1 MNRTCND
8 KQTETTLSNL
18 NNKQVPVSHEA
29 DHVVG
34 HVEGKGN
41 TPVQSTT
48 RDVTHSHAQS
58 EIPVAQESDNESI
71 NSQSSNYNTQQLPNL
86 PGHSNENVH
95 NTNQLKNGS
104 LRFLNWNIGGLLDK
118 ICLDGFCDFINTFD
132 IVGLGETFTN
142 MRFDFSI
149 KFNDFIVKHCPAE
162 NFSHLGRPSGGLVLL
177 IKKSISDMIEIVDT
191 RISHVLGIKIK
202 KDYLNSNRDVLFIN
216 TYIHPT
222 GSVFYTNKDYINT
235 FDEIEQLILDQTDE
249 GNDLDIIIGG
259 DLNAR
264 IGDWCYQ
271 ENVELDE
278 DEEEDERKIY
288 DRSTLDQV
296 TNNHGKRLI
305 EICTMFGL
313 TPLGGLKEKHF
324 DDKYTFIG
332 PRGSSHIDHYVVS
345 TNLLDQISE
354 FKIRERIESDHLPIT
369 MTINCKGDGSED
381 KQQKK
386 QITKIKW
393 QEEKVEESRKI
404 LTSEKTNQNLKQAER
419 MIATDIDGSLKIFN
433 KVMEK
438 ANNPMKKTF
447 TINNKK
453 TAPKK
458 WFDKECQKKK
468 AEVKKQLIKLNKIN
482 SQAKPNEYQQE
493 KTLYLEKKMDYQ
505 KLIKD
510 KRKEFNKQM
519 KTQILDNIKDSKKF
533 WKQIKL
539 LSANRNKLPDIPI
552 QNWEEHFHK
561 VHNPDGLVNA
571 AVDETGVENSTDQ
584 EELVIDEE
592 LDADISQE
600 EIKQTINKLK
610 SGKAAGLDQ
619 ISPELLKLAEPGVLS
634 YLSSLFNRI
643 YATSYFPMEWAKAI
657 VVPLLK
663 KGDEKNC
670 DNYRGISLLSVVSK
684 IFTSIL
690 NKRLYKW
697 AEENGKISEEQAGFR
712 KSFSTTDHIFTLHTI
727 VNSCLFGN
735 RRSKLYV
742 AFIDYR
748 KAFDTIRRETL
759 WQILKK
765 QRVPTKILGV
775 LMNMYKGVKLIVRF
789 GDKLSKE
796 INCPLGVRQGCLLSP
811 LLFSLLITE
820 VAKKVAAGGRAGYQL
835 IPGAREIFSLL
846 FADDIVLIAQT
857 PAGLQNQ
864 INNLKAASEDIGLE
878 VNLDKTKVMV
888 FRKGGYLGQAE
899 KWHYGREKIEV
910 VNNYKYLGFTF
921 TTKLSVDTA
930 LAEYAGRAKKKVVI
944 IFRTLFKLGQI
955 DIKTFFQLFDVQ
967 VKPMLLYAAEIWGNT
982 YYEVIEKTHMFA
994 CKKLLGVS
1002 ARTPNLF
1009 IYAEL
1014 NRYPLF
1020 IDSQLR
1026 TIRYWFKLLNLEE
1039 TRIPKQA
1046 YQKVRREIGNK
1057 HSWGYKLKNMLDK
1070 GGYSNVW
1077 LDQRV
1082 ENINSFF
1089 KGFKQRLIDMYW
1101 QDWHSKLMER
1111 DRFSIY
1117 RTFKEDH
1124 NCEEYLK
1131 MITVT
1136 KFRRI
1141 FTRTRLGIIDLNE
1154 NKKFLNPLISRKCP
1168 FCETNETEL
1177 HFILFCPTYTQ
1188 LRDKYITKHWPHV
1201 NNLTLKDLL
1210 SCQEQENIQD
1220 LAMFLL
1226 YALRRREQLL

>member
-1 MNRTCND
+1 M
-8 KQTETTLSNL
+8 
-18 NNKQVPVSHEA
+18 PV
-29 DHVVG
+29 DHVAVQSVD
-34 HVEGKGN
+34 HVEGNSN
-41 TPVQSTT
+41 TSTQT
-48 RDVTHSHAQS
+48 AHCDVTHSQLQS
-58 EIPVAQESDNESI
+58 GNPAETEIDNESQA
-71 NSQSSNYNTQQLPNL
+71 SHSSNNSTQLNFNSSDRPADT
-86 PGHSNENVH
+86 
-95 NTNQLKNGS
+95 TNQNKQGS
-104 LRFLNWNIGGLLDK
+104 LTILNWNIGGLLDK
-118 ICLDGFCDFINTFD
+118 ICLDGFCDFINSFD
-132 IVGLGETFTN
+132 IVGLSETYTN
-142 MRFDFSI
+142 LRFDFSI
-149 KFNDFIVKHCPAE
+149 KFKDFIVKHCPAE
-162 NFSHLGRPSGGLVLL
+162 NFSYLGRPSGGLVLF
-177 IKKSISDMIEIVDT
+177 IRKSISDMIELVDT
-191 RISHVLGIKIK
+191 GISHVLGIKIK
-202 KDYLNSNRDVLFIN
+202 KEYLNSNKDVLFIN
-216 TYIHPT
+216 TYIHPV
-222 GSVFYTNKDYINT
+222 GSVFYSNKEYANT
-235 FDEIEQLILDQTDE
+235 FDEIEQFILDQTDQ
-249 GNDLDIIIGG
+249 GNDVDIIIGG

-271 ENVELDE
+271 ENAELDE
-278 DEEEDERKIY
+278 DEEDDESKIY
-288 DRSTLDQV
+288 DRNTLDQV

-313 TPLGGLKEKHF
+313 TPLGGLKEKRF
-324 DDKYTFIG
+324 DSKHTFIG
-332 PRGSSHIDHYVVS
+332 HRGSSHIDHYVAS
-345 TNLLDQISE
+345 TNLLDQITD

-369 MTINCKGDGSED
+369 MTLNCKREVSGVD
-381 KQQKK
+381 QQKK

-393 QEEKVEESRKI
+393 QEEKVEECKKI
-404 LTSEKTNQNLKQAER
+404 LTSEKVTKDLKQAER
-419 MIATDIDGSLKIFN
+419 MSVTDIDGSLKIFN
-433 KVMEK
+433 KIMEK

-447 TINNKK
+447 QINNKK

-468 AEVKKQLIKLNKIN
+468 AEVKKQLNRLNKIN
-482 SQAKPNEYQQE
+482 SQDKPDEYQQE
-493 KTLYLEKKMDYQ
+493 KTLFLEKKMEYQ

-510 KRKEFNKQM
+510 KRKEYNSQM
-519 KTQILDNIKDSKKF
+519 KSKILDDIKDSKKF
-533 WKQIKL
+533 WKNIKM
-539 LSANRNKLPDIPI
+539 LSANRIKIPDIPI
-552 QNWEEHFHK
+552 QRWEEHFHK
-561 VHNPDGLVNA
+561 VHNPDSENVVTDDTGEVN
-571 AVDETGVENSTDQ
+571 VNDQ
-584 EELVIDEE
+584 EEIITDEE
-592 LDADISQE
+592 LDAEISQE
-600 EIKQTINKLK
+600 EIKRTINKLK
-610 SGKAAGLDQ
+610 AGKAAGIDQ

-634 YLSSLFNRI
+634 YLGSLFNSI
-643 YATSYFPMEWAKAI
+643 YSTSYFPVEWAKAI

-663 KGDEKNC
+663 KGDDTNC
-670 DNYRGISLLSVVSK
+670 DNYRGISLLSIVSK

-697 AEENGKISEEQAGFR
+697 AEENDKICEEQAGFR

-775 LMNMYKGVKLIVRF
+775 LMSMYKGVKLIVRF
-789 GDKLSKE
+789 GNELSKE
-796 INCPLGVRQGCLLSP
+796 VSCPLGVRQGCLLSP

-835 IPGAREIFSLL
+835 IPGTREIFSLL
-846 FADDIVLIAQT
+846 FADDIVLIAKT

-864 INNLKAASEDIGLE
+864 INNLKAASEELGLE

-888 FRKGGYLGQAE
+888 FRKGGYLGRAE

-930 LAEYAGRAKKKVVI
+930 LAEFAGRAKKKVVI

-967 VKPMLLYAAEIWGNT
+967 VKPMLLYAAEIWGST
-982 YYEVIEKTHMFA
+982 YFDVIEKTHMFA

-1020 IDSQLR
+1020 IDSQVR
-1026 TIRYWFKLLNLEE
+1026 TIKYWIKLLMLDD
-1039 TRIPKQA
+1039 TRIPRRA
-1046 YQKVRREIGNK
+1046 YEKVRRDVENK
-1057 HSWGYKLKNMLDK
+1057 HSWGYKVKNMLDK

-1077 LDQRV
+1077 IDQRV
-1082 ENINSFF
+1082 ENINSFV
-1089 KGFKQRLIDMYW
+1089 KGFKQRLIDMNW
-1101 QDWHSKLMER
+1101 QEWHNKLMEKE
-1111 DRFSIY
+1111 RFSTY
-1117 RTFKEDH
+1117 RSFKEDH
-1124 NCEEYLK
+1124 CCEEYLK

-1141 FTRTRLGIIDLNE
+1141 FTRARLGIIDINE
-1154 NKKFLNPLISRKCP
+1154 NKKFLNPLVSRKCP
-1168 FCETNETEL
+1168 FCDTNETEIHL
-1177 HFILFCPTYTQ
+1177 IFFCPTYTQ
-1188 LRDKYITKHWPHV
+1188 LRDKYIFKHWPQP
-1201 NNLTLKDLL
+1201 NNLTLHDLF
-1210 SCQEQENIQD
+1210 SCQHQDSVQD

-1226 YALRRREQLL
+1226 YALRKREQML